1 MKIVH
6 AWLAELVDVPDD
18 VARVASEIALR
29 GFEVAE
35 TDAARGVIDFE
46 VTANRPDCLSHLGF
60 AREAAVIW
68 SAPLRPPPLA
78 ALAPEQKGSGQPVGD
93 AALTVDVEDQE
104 LCPRYCAQLFDVS
117 VGPSPPWLAQRLEAA
132 GVRPINNVVDVTN
145 YVMLELG
152 QSMHAFD
159 VRKLAGRRLVI
170 RRARA
175 GETLRTLDGVD
186 RTLDSEMLVIAD
198 AERATAVGGV
208 MGGRDSEIGAE
219 TKTIALESAYFQPAS
234 VRRTSKRLGLK
245 TEASIRFERG
255 ADIAAP
261 PVGLARAAALFERIG
276 AGRPAGPLVDRYASP
291 RVTKAVTLRTERIT
305 RLLGQQVPSAEV
317 PRILEPLG
325 FRVAAEP
332 TPPSERWSVTVP
344 SFRVD
349 VSREADL
356 VEEVGR
362 HHGFDRLPMTFPALR
377 APQAP
382 PDPAVG
388 RSRTVRQVLTAA
400 GFSEAMTFAFI
411 ERAAAL
417 PFAEDGSE
425 PHAVANPL
433 SEKFAV
439 LRPSLLPGLLD
450 AAVHNRRRELRDIR
464 LFEIGSRFTPA
475 GEGRGVAFVWCGAAL
490 APHWSAPARNADFFD
505 VKGVVERLAGAFG
518 VVVEAVGSA
527 RAFLEPGR
535 AAEIWTIGERGRR
548 LLGVAGQLAAHV
560 VAARGFPPGEEA
572 YGAELDAS
580 ALGLLSAVDDPRAQ
594 PLPRHPSIVRDISI
608 LVDEALP
615 AGTVRGTIRSAAP
628 ATLASIIE
636 FDRYQGKG
644 VPDGRV
650 SLSLRLT
657 FRAPDRTL
665 TDEEVQDAMAR
676 ILSALRT
683 HHHAEQR

>member
-6 AWLAELVDVPDD
+6 AWLAELVDVPAD
-18 VARVASEIALR
+18 VTRVASEIALR

-68 SAPLRPPPLA
+68 SVPLRIPPVA
-78 ALAPEQKGSGQPVGD
+78 ALAPEQNGPAVQGPPS
-93 AALTVDVEDQE
+93 ALTIDVEAKE
-104 LCPRYCAQLFDVS
+104 LCPRYCAQLFDVD
-117 VGPSPPWLAQRLEAA
+117 VGPSPAWLAERLEAA
-132 GVRPINNVVDVTN
+132 GVRPINNIVDVTN

-152 QSMHAFD
+152 QPMHAFD
-159 VRKLAGRRLVI
+159 LEKLAGRRLVI
-170 RRARA
+170 RCARG
-175 GETLRTLDGVD
+175 GETLRTLDGVE
-186 RTLDSEMLVIAD
+186 RKLEGEMLVIAD

-208 MGGRDSEIGAE
+208 MGGRDSEIGPG

-234 VRRTSKRLGLK
+234 VRRTSRRLGLK

-255 ADIAAP
+255 GDIAGP
-261 PVGLARAAALFERIG
+261 PMGIGRAATLFERIG

-291 RVTKAVTLRTERIT
+291 RPAVGVTLRTDRIT
-305 RLLGQQVPSAEV
+305 RLLGQHVPSAEV

-325 FRVAAEP
+325 FRVAADA
-332 TPPSERWSVTVP
+332 TARTERWSVTVP

-362 HHGFDRLPMTFPALR
+362 HYGFDRLPMTFPALR
-377 APQAP
+377 APQAA
-382 PDPAVG
+382 PDPAIG
-388 RSRTVRQVLTAA
+388 RSRTIRQVLTAA

-417 PFAEDGSE
+417 PFGDDGSE

-464 LFEIGSRFTPA
+464 LFEMGSRFTPA
-475 GEGRGVAFVWCGAAL
+475 GEGRGVAFVWCGAAQ
-490 APHWSAPARNADFFD
+490 APHWSAPARGADFFD

-518 VVVEAVGSA
+518 LIVDAVAST
-527 RAFLEPGR
+527 RPFLEPGR
-535 AAEIWTIGERGRR
+535 SAEIWASGERGRH
-548 LLGVAGQLAAHV
+548 LLGVAGQLAARV
-560 VAARGFPPGEEA
+560 AAARGFPPGEEV

-580 ALGLLSAVDDPRAQ
+580 RLGILSAVDDLRAQ

-628 ATLASIIE
+628 ATLASISE

-644 VPDGRV
+644 VPDGRI

-665 TDEEVQDAMAR
+665 TDQEVQDAMVR
-676 ILSALRT
+676 ILSALRS
-683 HHHAEQR
+683 HHNAEQR